1 MLFAHTLQK
10 IVDSVVQT
18 VVGLQHTQNES
29 DGDDNDSDDVD
40 DNDDSDDVDDN
51 DDSDV
56 DDDDGDDDNDIQIN
70 QTQTH
75 FFKAIKYTN
84 ITRENN

>member
-18 VVGLQHTQNES
+18 VVGLQNTQNES

-40 DNDDSDDVDDN
+40 DDDSN
-51 DDSDV
+51 
-56 DDDDGDDDNDIQIN
+56 DDNDIQIN